1 MLSLPTPSVYQAP
14 KCFVT
19 YGTMAHVEPKQLP
32 TKGKP
37 WAPILGQGF
46 NHKVELILPQEC
58 CEVVHQKLVMDVA
71 APTFHRVI
79 MTLGQVLDG
88 AFFNEYI
95 KRGNILMF
103 SEGRTT
109 VENVFSLR
117 EGLLTMYLDKETY
130 ERAGL
135 VGKPHGVKG
144 KRGLKPRWVVSYQ
157 LRDPSMLHGKKG
169 FDRLVYACKN
179 VLNTPVTWLF
189 CNAATTAPSA
199 DPLDQYFPTRYT
211 CEPAL
216 VSDMHVQTAPLAI
229 PNEVI
234 QNGDR
239 PDLEDFATETYEWLS
254 LIRLRSPRV
263 DAEDN
268 IDPYLSR
275 YRVPSGTDADTP
287 AHSKVCKITWQGFFT
302 SDWVRSVLINALV
315 ALPSRAWVSL
325 SATSFSKGMAG
336 DSSEALVED
345 GVLDEPAQ
353 LGLALGGVEVL
364 SFGQLLYPALELG
377 VDLFGD
383 LLSLFHGAERHGE
396 ALGDGRHLDG
406 RCGGVDCGGRLAV
419 ALGGG
424 GRRGGGPLGLDPL
437 EILCDLG
444 VVGLALDLLTG
455 GDAVGAL
462 GIDVGTEFL
471 DKALCRID
479 GFDDEQGRLLV
490 LVPQVNID
498 AEFLDQGAQELEVV
512 VACGCVDEGVAVL
525 ILARGDGRVLAEQR
539 EQGRGVVGG
548 EEIRIGTHGLVRWFD
563 LGVVG
568 ESVVRS
574 SSEEMRIEAK
584 FDSGAV
590 RLCLFSKIGWW
601 WTM

>member
-58 CEVVHQKLVMDVA
+58 CEVVHQKLVKDVA

-95 KRGNILMF
+95 KRGNILML

-117 EGLLTMYLDKETY
+117 EGLLTMFLDKETY

-169 FDRLVYACKN
+169 FDRLIYACKN
-179 VLNTPVTWLF
+179 ALNTPVTWLF
-189 CNAATTAPSA
+189 CNAATTAPSP
-199 DPLDQYFPTRYT
+199 DPLNQYFPTRYT

-275 YRVPSGTDADTP
+275 YRVPGGTDADTP

-377 VDLFGD
+377 VDLFGT
-383 LLSLFHGAERHGE
+383 SSACSMVPSVTARPSGMGGISTGGAAVSAVVVDWPLPSVVAAAAE
-396 ALGDGRHLDG
+396 A
-406 RCGGVDCGGRLAV
+406 A
-419 ALGGG
+419 
-424 GRRGGGPLGLDPL
+424 
-437 EILCDLG
+437 ILCDLG
-444 VVGLALDLLTG
+444 VVGLALDLLAG

-462 GIDVGTEFL
+462 GIDVGTEL
-471 DKALCRID
+471 LNKALCRID
-479 GFDDEQGRLLV
+479 GFDDEQGRLFV

-539 EQGRGVVGG
+539 E
-548 EEIRIGTHGLVRWFD
+548 
-563 LGVVG
+563 
-568 ESVVRS
+568 
-574 SSEEMRIEAK
+574 
-584 FDSGAV
+584 
-590 RLCLFSKIGWW
+590 
-601 WTM
+601 

>member
-37 WAPILGQGF
+37 WAPILGQEF

-58 CEVVHQKLVMDVA
+58 YEVVYRRLVKELA

-95 KRGNILMF
+95 KRGNILML

-109 VENVFSLR
+109 IENVFSLR

-189 CNAATTAPSA
+189 CNAATTAPSP

-239 PDLEDFATETYEWLS
+239 PGLEDFATETYEWLS

-263 DAEDN
+263 DAGDS

-275 YRVPSGTDADTP
+275 YQVPGDADADTP
-287 AHSKVCKITWQGFFT
+287 PHSKVCKITWQGFFT

-315 ALPSRAWVSL
+315 ALPSRTWVSL
-325 SATSFSKGMAG
+325 SATSFSKGMTG
-336 DSSEALVED
+336 DSSEVAFLRPPSSP
-345 GVLDEPAQ
+345 GH
-353 LGLALGGVEVL
+353 
-364 SFGQLLYPALELG
+364 Y
-377 VDLFGD
+377 LFW
-383 LLSLFHGAERHGE
+383 
-396 ALGDGRHLDG
+396 
-406 RCGGVDCGGRLAV
+406 
-419 ALGGG
+419 
-424 GRRGGGPLGLDPL
+424 
-437 EILCDLG
+437 EIKCD
-444 VVGLALDLLTG
+444 D
-455 GDAVGAL
+455 
-462 GIDVGTEFL
+462 
-471 DKALCRID
+471 
-479 GFDDEQGRLLV
+479 
-490 LVPQVNID
+490 
-498 AEFLDQGAQELEVV
+498 
-512 VACGCVDEGVAVL
+512 
-525 ILARGDGRVLAEQR
+525 
-539 EQGRGVVGG
+539 
-548 EEIRIGTHGLVRWFD
+548 
-563 LGVVG
+563 
-568 ESVVRS
+568 
-574 SSEEMRIEAK
+574 
-584 FDSGAV
+584 
-590 RLCLFSKIGWW
+590 
-601 WTM
+601 